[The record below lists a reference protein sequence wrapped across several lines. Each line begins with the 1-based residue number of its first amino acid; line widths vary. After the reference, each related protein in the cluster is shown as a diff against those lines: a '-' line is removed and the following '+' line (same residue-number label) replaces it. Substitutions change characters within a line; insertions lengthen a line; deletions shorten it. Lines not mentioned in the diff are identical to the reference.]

1 VEHRLKTKGDI
12 VLVPQPSDDIND
24 PLNWP
29 TWKKALAFM
38 PIIIFTSLT
47 NWTIAGLGVAIP
59 LLIEQFGKDLNST
72 AQDLNGL
79 CVLML
84 GVGVQSFLPILLTN

>member
-1 VEHRLKTKGDI
+1 MEHHRKTKGDI
-12 VLVPQPSDDIND
+12 VLIPQPSDDPND

-29 TWKKALAFM
+29 LWKKALAFM
-38 PIIIFTSLT
+38 PVVIFTTLT

-59 LLIEQFGKDLNST
+59 ILIGEFRKSFSAT

-79 CVLML
+79 CVLLL
-84 GVGVQSFLPILLTN
+84 GAGV